1 MSRRGVAIGMIAA
14 FSGVGLGVLAAVV
27 SAAAPPGCSSSTVA
41 GRVTVECGAGGTGT
55 VTVPGGTP
63 VTVEVAGGQGG
74 SSQGG
79 ISGANGAHF
88 TSMWTPTA
96 DTVLRVAPGLLG
108 STGDMADPG
117 GRGGGATLVHEAQDA
132 PSHTYFLAGG
142 GGGGGKTPGLGAGGA
157 GGDPNGGAGGGG
169 AGGATGAT
177 PGVPVGAGGMG
188 GTSASGT
195 IGPGGAGV
203 NNGGWGGDGFA
214 GGAGGDADGGG
225 GGSSFSDTAA
235 TYDTAGNP
243 GNGYAR
249 FSWAAPAAGAVQ
261 ITSPDTAAF
270 TAGQPGS
277 FTISANGTPT
287 PSVSLDGGLPGG
299 LSFTSNGDGTGTIS
313 GVPPAGYGGTST
325 VTVTARNGA
334 QADATQQLR
343 ISVTVP
349 QAPETPADPP
359 VLPPQVITPTPAP
372 VIPPDPQLVPVAD
385 ESIVVVPISGTVI
398 IRRPDGTLDQ
408 LAAGEE
414 IPVGSVID
422 ARNGVV
428 QLTAARDANGVRQTA
443 LFWNAIFKVTQLADP
458 DATTKSTR
466 QLMTRLTLRQQPT
479 GCRTKRSKDRA
490 RAAGLKRPGLWGD
503 GHGRFQVR
511 GDASAATVRGTRW
524 YVENRCGG
532 TYTRVVRGIVAV
544 EDFATHK
551 TTVLRAGGTYTA
563 KRRGG

>member
-14 FSGVGLGVLAAVV
+14 VSGVGLGVLAAVV
-27 SAAAPPGCSSSTVA
+27 PAAAPPGCSTSTVA
-41 GRVTVECGAGGTGT
+41 GRVTVECGAGGGDT
-55 VTVPGGTP
+55 VSVPGGTP
-63 VTVEVAGGQGG
+63 VTVEVAGGSGG
-74 SSQGG
+74 DAFTGG
-79 ISGANGAHF
+79 HTGAAGAHF
-88 TSMWTPTA
+88 TSVWTPSA
-96 DTVLRVAPGLLG
+96 DTVLMVTPGARG
-108 STGDMADPG
+108 TDGTDPDKG
-117 GRGGGATLVHEAQDA
+117 GHSGEGTLIRGAEPDTRTFFLAAGGGGAGIDPASGAAGAGGTPNGGYGGGDA
-132 PSHTYFLAGG
+132 TGATPSTPGSGGGGSGGTSSPGIVANGGGGKFDGGSGGAGYTGGGGGTNGG
-142 GGGGGKTPGLGAGGA
+142 GGGGGSSYSETL
-157 GGDPNGGAGGGG
+157 
-169 AGGATGAT
+169 
-177 PGVPVGAGGMG
+177 
-188 GTSASGT
+188 ASY
-195 IGPGGAGV
+195 V
-203 NNGGWGGDGFA
+203 
-214 GGAGGDADGGG
+214 
-225 GGSSFSDTAA
+225 
-235 TYDTAGNP
+235 AGNT
-243 GNGYAR
+243 GDGYAR
-249 FSWAAPAAGAVQ
+249 LSWAVPGVGSVQ

-277 FTISANGTPT
+277 FTIAANGTPT
-287 PSVSLDGGLPGG
+287 PSVSLAGSLPGG

-359 VLPPQVITPTPAP
+359 VLPPEVITPTPAP
-372 VIPPDPQLVPVAD
+372 VVPPDPQLVPVAD
-385 ESIVVVPISGTVI
+385 ESIVVVPVSGTVI
-398 IRRPDGTLDQ
+398 IRRPDGTLEE

-458 DATTKSTR
+458 DATSKSSR

-479 GCRTKRSKDRA
+479 GCPTTKRAKDRA
-490 RAAGLKRPGLWGD
+490 KAAGLKRPGLWGD

-544 EDFATHK
+544 EDYATHK

-563 KRRGG
+563 KKRGG